1 MTLTAAVVLSAV
13 LWLAFEGFKTRSRQ
27 LRRRARVRGPVRHTN
42 RGTEIRVRGRNVLI
56 EKSSKP
62 KPRKR

>member
-1 MTLTAAVVLSAV
+1 MSLTAAVVLSVV
-13 LWLAFEGFKTRSRQ
+13 LWLAYEGAMTRSRQ
-27 LRRRARVRGPVRHTN
+27 IRRKRRPRGPVRHTS
-42 RGTEIRVRGRNVLI
+42 RGTEIRVRGRNLLI